1 MNGGPWSFHNPTIL
15 ESMNK
20 QILRNGSWCLLI
32 LCTLF
37 ACQPA
42 GDVDLVIANATVYD
56 GTENSPVVADVG
68 IIGDQIAWVVPD
80 TNVRAARTID
90 ATGYT
95 LAPGFIDP
103 HTHSLRDLESADRN
117 SNINYL
123 TQGVTTVVNGNDG
136 GGPLNIAEVFDTLSQ
151 KGIGTNAAF
160 MAPHR
165 SIRRLVMGMDDRAPT
180 EEELANM
187 QTLVERCMEAGALG
201 LSSGLFYAPA
211 SFAETEEVIAL
222 AEVAGRYGGL
232 YDVHMR
238 DESSYNIG
246 LLNAIRETIE
256 IADQGGLPANI
267 SHIKCLG
274 ADVWGQSAEVIR
286 IVDSARTAGL
296 QITADQYPFEASST
310 SFSAA
315 LLPRWVVANEVD
327 YLPKLSNDT
336 LLPRIREGIS
346 ENLRRRGGPES
357 ILLIRPQD
365 STLTGLTLGDIA
377 AQMETDPV
385 SAAIQV
391 ILRGGSDIASFNMQ
405 ESDIEAYMRQPWVMT
420 CSDGGSPHPRKYASY
435 PTKIIKYVQEREVLS
450 LAQMIHRSSGM
461 VADVFGIPKRG
472 YIRTGYFADLIL
484 FKPDELD
491 VHSTFAEPVQLSTG
505 MHTVL
510 VNGVFALDNGEYTG
524 ALAGRAV
531 RRK

>member
-1 MNGGPWSFHNPTIL
+1 M
-15 ESMNK
+15 ECMNK
-20 QILRNGSWCLLI
+20 RMLHNGSWCLLV
-32 LCTLF
+32 LSTLF
-37 ACQPA
+37 ACQPTH
-42 GDVDLVIANATVYD
+42 DVDLVIANATVYD
-56 GTENSPVVADVG
+56 GTANAPMVANVGVV
-68 IIGDQIAWVVPD
+68 GDQIAWIVSD
-80 TNVRAARTID
+80 TTVRAARTVD
-90 ATGYT
+90 ATGYV

-103 HTHSLRDLESADRN
+103 HTHSLRDLESAGRN

-136 GGPLNIAEVFDTLSQ
+136 GGPLNISEIFDTLTQ

-187 QTLVERCMEAGALG
+187 QTMVERCMEAGALG

-211 SFAETEEVIAL
+211 SFATTEEVIAL
-222 AEVAGRYGGL
+222 AKVAARYDGL

-246 LLNAIRETIE
+246 LLNAVRETIE
-256 IADQGGLPANI
+256 IADKGGLPANI

-274 ADVWGQSAEVIR
+274 TDVWGQSAEVIR
-286 IVDSARTAGL
+286 IVDSARTTGL

-315 LLPRWVVANEVD
+315 LLPRWVVANDPD
-327 YLPKLSNDT
+327 YLPKLRNDT
-336 LLPRIREGIS
+336 LLPRIREGIA

-365 STLTGLTLGDIA
+365 TTLTGLTLGDVA
-377 AQMETDPV
+377 GQLDTDPV
-385 SAAIQV
+385 NAAIQI

-405 ESDIEAYMRQPWVMT
+405 ESDIEAFMRQPWVMT
-420 CSDGGSPHPRKYASY
+420 CSDGGSPHPRKFASY
-435 PTKIIKYVQEREVLS
+435 PTKIVKYVQERGVLS

-472 YIRTGYFADLIL
+472 YIRPGYFADLIL
-484 FKPDELD
+484 FKPDELQ

-505 MHTVL
+505 MHSVL
-510 VNGVFALDNGEYTG
+510 VNGVFAIEEGEYTG
-524 ALAGRAV
+524 ALAGRGV
-531 RRK
+531 RRE